1 MAPSKRIKILSVF
14 GTRPE
19 AIKMA
24 PLIKALK
31 AESRFRHF
39 LLVTA
44 QHREMLDQVLELFSI
59 KVDFDLNIMQ
69 TRQSLSQI
77 TTRALKGLDRI
88 IEEVRP
94 DLVLVHGD
102 TTSTFVGA
110 LSAFYHKIP
119 VAHVEAGLRSFD
131 RFNPY
136 PEEMNRKLTDTI
148 ADIFFAPTPIARG
161 NLLREGVSREK
172 ILVTGNTVVDALS
185 ELSSYLDNYPLPQ
198 AIPAAKPFVLIE
210 VHRRE
215 NWGKPLRDIATAI
228 HDLAHEFSEFSF
240 VLSLHKN
247 PVVRECLLPSLS
259 TLENVIILE
268 PLSYIGFLA
277 LMKKCYIIITDS
289 GGIQEEAPSFHRP
302 VLVTRQVTERPEGVK
317 ADTLKVV
324 GTTHRSIFNACKKLI
339 LDEKAYRSMTL
350 SPNPFG
356 DGLAALRIRDYL
368 LYFFGF
374 LADKPME
381 FELSFVKKEKK

>member
-1 MAPSKRIKILSVF
+1 MAPV
-14 GTRPE
+14 
-19 AIKMA
+19 
-24 PLIKALK
+24 IKALRT
-31 AESRFRHF
+31 ESLFRHF

-59 KVDFDLNIMQ
+59 QADFDLNIMQ
-69 TRQSLSQI
+69 TSQSLSQI
-77 TTRALKGLDRI
+77 TTRGLKGLDRI

-136 PEEMNRKLTDTI
+136 PEEMNRRLTDTI
-148 ADIFFAPTPIARG
+148 ADILFAPTPVAKR
-161 NLLREGVSREK
+161 NLLRERANRGT
-172 ILVTGNTVVDALS
+172 ILVTGNTAVDALS
-185 ELSSYLDNYPLPQ
+185 DLSAYLDRSPLPW
-198 AIPAAKPFVLIE
+198 AVSDSKPFILVE

-215 NWGKPLRDIATAI
+215 NWGEPLRQIAKAI
-228 HDLAHEFSEFSF
+228 HNLALEFPEFSF

-247 PVVRECLLPSLS
+247 PIVRECILPILS
-259 TLENVIILE
+259 GVENVVILE
-268 PLSYIGFLA
+268 PLSYISFLA
-277 LMKKCYIIITDS
+277 LMKKCYFIITDS

-302 VLVTRQVTERPEGVK
+302 VLVTRRVTERPEGIK
-317 ADTLKVV
+317 ANTLKVV
-324 GTTHRSIFNACKKLI
+324 GTTCRSVFRASKKLI
-339 LDEKAYRSMTL
+339 VDREVYRSMTL

-356 DGLAALRIRDYL
+356 DGRAALRIRDYL
-368 LYFFGF
+368 LHFFG
-374 LADKPME
+374 LR
-381 FELSFVKKEKK
+381 EKKPEEFAPNFAKEEKNELLQD